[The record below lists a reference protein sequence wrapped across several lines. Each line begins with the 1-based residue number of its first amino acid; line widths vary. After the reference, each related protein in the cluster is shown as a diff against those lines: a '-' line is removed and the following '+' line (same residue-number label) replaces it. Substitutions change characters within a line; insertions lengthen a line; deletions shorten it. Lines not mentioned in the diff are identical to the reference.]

1 MTRVLPDL
9 EDAEFAPFFDGL
21 RKHELRVQRCAACQE
36 LRWPPR
42 PVCGGCGDDALEWV
56 AVPRRGRLY
65 SWVTIWRVAAPEL
78 KAEVPFDVAVVA
90 LDADPRLRMLG
101 RVEPSPGRELAI
113 EAPMDVVFHAVT
125 DVVTLAYWR
134 LA

>member
-1 MTRVLPDL
+1 MSTGFWDHT
-9 EDAEFAPFFDGL
+9 

-42 PVCGGCGDDALEWV
+42 PVCGSCGDDAVEWV

-65 SWVTIWRVAAPEL
+65 SWVTIWRATVPAL
-78 KAEVPFDVAVVA
+78 QAEVPFDVAVVA

-101 RVEPSPGRELAI
+101 RVEAVPDRELAI
-113 EAPMDVVFHAVT
+113 DSPMNVVFHAVT
-125 DVVTLAYWR
+125 DDVTLAYWR